1 MGLSSSIAAPAY
13 PYILQFGLSCC
24 GCGSYPPLTPR
35 PPEAVPQCEPRSAD
49 KIILKSGVH
58 LPEHARS
65 KLEFP
70 SPHNP
75 HPMPV
80 AMWGGMGGGT
90 VWINKGKMF
99 FLPHP
104 PLFPQP
110 KLSIF

>member
-1 MGLSSSIAAPAY
+1 MGERVGEGGGGVGLSSTIAAPAY

-24 GCGSYPPLTPR
+24 GCGSYPPPTPR

-70 SPHNP
+70 FPPPQSPP
-75 HPMPV
+75 HGNSNV
-80 AMWGGMGGGT
+80 GRDGGRYC
-90 VWINKGKMF
+90 VD
-99 FLPHP
+99 
-104 PLFPQP
+104 
-110 KLSIF
+110 